1 MTDREVPDHLARL
14 WRLPVD
20 AKLGRPA
27 ALDVDRVVATAVEL
41 ADRDGL
47 AAATL
52 PKIAAA
58 LRVTPMSLYRH
69 IGSKDELLVLMADA
83 GMGAPPELPSG
94 SWRSLL
100 RAWALAQLD
109 VHRARPWLTQ
119 LPITGP
125 PNGPN
130 TVAWM
135 DAGLRAVRETS
146 LDWPAK
152 VGAIMVVSGYV
163 REAFVTA
170 RQLEH
175 AMAAADLDPAGAL
188 HDYSRNL
195 RALVDRER
203 LPDMAALLASG
214 LFDAIEPA
222 EAEPDSDFAFGLD
235 LILDGVAATIAA
247 ATRSSGCGSTYR

>member
-1 MTDREVPDHLARL
+1 MTDPEVPDHLARL

-83 GMGAPPELPSG
+83 GMGAPPELPSD
-94 SWRSLL
+94 SWRSML

-135 DAGLRAVRETS
+135 DAGLRAVRETP

-175 AMAAADLDPAGAL
+175 AMAAADLDPASAL
-188 HDYSRNL
+188 HDYSRQL

-214 LFDAIEPA
+214 LFDAIGPA

-235 LILDGVAATIAA
+235 LILDGVAATIAG
-247 ATRSSGCGSTYR
+247 SGR

>member
-1 MTDREVPDHLARL
+1 MTDREVPGHLARL

-58 LRVTPMSLYRH
+58 LGVTPMSLYRH
-69 IGSKDELLVLMADA
+69 IGSKDELLGLMSDA

-94 SWRSLL
+94 SWRSML

-125 PNGPN
+125 PSGPN

-175 AMAAADLDPAGAL
+175 AMAAADLDPVGAL
-188 HDYSRNL
+188 HDYSRHL
-195 RALVDRER
+195 RALVDPER

-222 EAEPDSDFAFGLD
+222 EADPDSDFAFGLD

-247 ATRSSGCGSTYR
+247 HHGYVGNGR

>member
-58 LRVTPMSLYRH
+58 LGVTPMSLYRH
-69 IGSKDELLVLMADA
+69 IGSKDELLGLMSDA
-83 GMGAPPELPSG
+83 GMGAPPELPSA
-94 SWRSLL
+94 SWRSML

-135 DAGLRAVRETS
+135 DAGLRAVRETP

-195 RALVDRER
+195 RALVDPER

-222 EAEPDSDFAFGLD
+222 EADPDSDFAFGLD

-247 ATRSSGCGSTYR
+247 NGR

>member
-27 ALDVDRVVATAVEL
+27 ALDVDRVVTTAVEL

-58 LRVTPMSLYRH
+58 LGVTPMSLYRH
-69 IGSKDELLVLMADA
+69 IGSKDELLVLMSDA

-94 SWRSLL
+94 SWRSML

-119 LPITGP
+119 LPVTGP
-125 PNGPN
+125 PSGPN

-152 VGAIMVVSGYV
+152 VEVIMVVSGYV

-175 AMAAADLDPAGAL
+175 AMAAAELDPAGAL
-188 HDYSRNL
+188 HDYSRHL

-247 ATRSSGCGSTYR
+247 AG